1 MRLLV
6 DNLAVERGERRIFEA
21 ISFCVEEGGALVIT
35 GANGSGKSTLLKTIA
50 GLLRPAAGKIEL
62 DGRGERNVAQCC
74 HYLGHENALK
84 PALTVAENLNFW
96 RQFLELFDFG
106 AGLDMA
112 EALDTVGLPE
122 VGAIPAGYLS
132 AGQKRRLA
140 IARLL
145 VCRRPVWLLDEPTAA
160 LDVPSGRMFSLIA
173 EQHASKGGILV
184 AATHQPLEIP
194 TFQHL
199 ELNALHRE
207 TAS

>member
-6 DNLAVERGERRIFEA
+6 ENLAVERSERRIFDG

-50 GLLRPAAGKIEL
+50 GLLRPATGKIEL
-62 DGRGERNVAQCC
+62 DGRGERNIAQCC

-84 PALTVAENLNFW
+84 PALTVAENLSFW

-106 AGLDMA
+106 TGLDLA
-112 EALDTVGLPE
+112 EALEAVGLPGI
-122 VGAIPAGYLS
+122 GAIPAGYLS

-160 LDVPSGRMFSLIA
+160 LDAPSGQMFSLIA
-173 EQHASKGGILV
+173 EQHVSRGGILV
-184 AATHQPLEIP
+184 AATHQPLGIAN
-194 TFQHL
+194 FQHL
-199 ELNALHRE
+199 ELHALRGE
-207 TAS
+207 IAS